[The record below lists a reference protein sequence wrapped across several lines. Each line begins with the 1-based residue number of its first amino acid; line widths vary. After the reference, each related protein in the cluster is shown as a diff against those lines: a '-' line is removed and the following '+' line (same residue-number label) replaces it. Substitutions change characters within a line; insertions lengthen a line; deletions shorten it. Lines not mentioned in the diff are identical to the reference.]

1 MVKNPVSSLKV
12 RPGRT
17 WLKPSI
23 TQDLHLGGSE
33 TGLMGESTW
42 FPPGDSVK
50 KLLVKRSLNPVS
62 RSRSGSRREI
72 INYQLSMPN
81 YQFPIIFVDRPI
93 CGKLLSN
100 QLDGEP
106 KQPKRDKI
114 NPQLPQQSPLCRHLC
129 KPLQLPPTLRQFS

>member
-1 MVKNPVSSLKV
+1 MVKNPVSSLGV
-12 RPGRT
+12 RPGLT
-17 WLKPSI
+17 WLNPSI
-23 TQDLHLGGSE
+23 RQDLGLVDPE
-33 TGLMGESTW
+33 TGLMGENTW
-42 FPPGDSVK
+42 FQPADSVK
-50 KLLVKRSLNPVS
+50 NLLVERSRNPVS
-62 RSRSGSRREI
+62 RSRSASTRAI
-72 INYQLSMPN
+72 INSQL
-81 YQFPIIFVDRPI
+81 PIIFVDRPI

>member
-12 RPGRT
+12 RPGLT
-17 WLKPSI
+17 WLNPSI
-23 TQDLHLGGSE
+23 RQDLRLGGPE
-33 TGLMGESTW
+33 TGVMGENTW
-42 FPPGDSVK
+42 FEPPDSVK
-50 KLLVKRSLNPVS
+50 NLLVERSRNRVS
-62 RSRSGSRREI
+62 RRRRASRREI
-72 INYQLSMPN
+72 INYQLS
-81 YQFPIIFVDRPI
+81 IIFVDRPI

-129 KPLQLPPTLRQFS
+129 KPLQLPPTLRQFF

>member
-1 MVKNPVSSLKV
+1 MVKNPVSSLGV
-12 RPGRT
+12 RPGLT
-17 WLKPSI
+17 WLNPSI
-23 TQDLHLGGSE
+23 RQDLGLVGPE
-33 TGLMGESTW
+33 TGLMGENTW
-42 FPPGDSVK
+42 FQPASKVK
-50 KLLVKRSLNPVS
+50 NLLVERSRNRVS
-62 RSRSGSRREI
+62 RRRRASRREI
-72 INYQLSMPN
+72 INYQLS
-81 YQFPIIFVDRPI
+81 IIFVDRPI

>member
-1 MVKNPVSSLKV
+1 LVKNPVSSLGV
-12 RPGRT
+12 RPGLT
-17 WLKPSI
+17 WLNPSI
-23 TQDLHLGGSE
+23 RQDLHLGNPE
-33 TGLMGESTW
+33 TGLMGENTW
-42 FPPGDSVK
+42 FEPADSVK
-50 KLLVKRSLNPVS
+50 NLLVERSRNPVS
-62 RSRSGSRREI
+62 RSRSASRRAI

-81 YQFPIIFVDRPI
+81 YELPIIFVDRPI